1 MCSHRAWPF
10 AFVRRLIPYA
20 APANRRTYAPAC
32 AHLVGSSFGERG
44 RDREPGSRAEYAST
58 SRAAAHGLRSHR
70 WPRAG
75 EGQRRAGRRAHVTLS
90 GSPAETRTA
99 GPKPAYVQREVE
111 TDDNG
116 AFNFAGL
123 PGGSYYISVPRTNG
137 FLELPRAKQATV
149 GEGRALEVAIRLER
163 TGAIV
168 GRVAD
173 RKGEGLLNVEVQA
186 IRRND
191 FRGHVT
197 LMPVSASL
205 ALTNDLGQFRLFNL
219 SPGEYFVIATPMH
232 VAPPVHVPRDLGTTR
247 RSGFVTTYYPGAQ
260 ALRDARLIVVR
271 SGKDSAKVN
280 FSLAS
285 GPLARVAID
294 AVDSRG
300 LPLGRDALA
309 TLNVFSDAYFSS
321 SMRQTS
327 RQDDGQLVFSDV
339 SPGDYYLI
347 VSTSY
352 RQEEAAYVNVKV
364 DGDAT
369 LKVQTN
375 SGARVSGRFVV
386 QGPPRDANSARFRP
400 VVTASRPPAKYGPS
414 YAKDGVAHAQETDTF
429 ELTGLRG
436 PMVLHATMNGALLV
450 SISRAGGEDLAGKPL
465 DFTGTENIDDLLVVF
480 TTEKAE
486 VEVTLTGLREPED
499 PEMVI
504 VMLFSEDP
512 ARWHAGSVQYTAIQ
526 ATTEMRGQPAAAGG
540 AVSRPGRAFTFLLG
554 PVVPGRY
561 LIAAVPNPEVMNVTE
576 RGILEPL
583 RPIAVPVTLVAGET
597 PKVEV
602 RVSR

>member
-1 MCSHRAWPF
+1 MTAAATTLAASREHEVELAATGIRSRLRSLLALLSVSAVAIASP
-10 AFVRRLIPYA
+10 ALAESTPQRPESQPTGSARITGRVLARDNGAPVRRA
-20 APANRRTYAPAC
+20 RVR
-32 AHLVGSSFGERG
+32 
-44 RDREPGSRAEYAST
+44 
-58 SRAAAHGLRSHR
+58 
-70 WPRAG
+70 
-75 EGQRRAGRRAHVTLS
+75 LS

-116 AFNFAGL
+116 AFDFASL

-137 FLELPRAKQATV
+137 FLEPPRAKQATV
-149 GEGRALEVAIRLER
+149 GEGRAFEVAIRLER

-168 GRVAD
+168 GRIAD
-173 RKGEGLLNVEVQA
+173 RNGEGLLNVEVQA

-197 LMPVSASL
+197 LMPVSVSR

-219 SPGEYFVIATPMH
+219 TPGEYFVIATPMH
-232 VAPPVHVPRDLGTTR
+232 VRPPVHGRRDLPTTR
-247 RSGFVTTYYPGAQ
+247 RFGFVTTYYPGTQ
-260 ALRDARLIVVR
+260 ALSDARHIVVR

-300 LPLGRDALA
+300 LTLGREASA
-309 TLNVFSDAYFSS
+309 TLNNRRDTYFSS

-339 SPGDYYLI
+339 PSGDYYLI

-364 DGDAT
+364 DADVT

-375 SGARVSGRFVV
+375 SGARVSGRFVL
-386 QGPPRDANSARFRP
+386 QGPPRDTNSARHFP
-400 VVTASRPPAKYGPS
+400 NAVVTATRPPDKYGPS
-414 YAKDGVAHAQETDTF
+414 YAKEPVAHPQETDRF

-450 SISRAGGEDLAGKPL
+450 SISRAGGEDFAGKPL
-465 DFTGTENIDDLLVVF
+465 DFTGTEIIDDLLVLF
-480 TTEKAE
+480 TNEKAD

-499 PEMVI
+499 PETVL

-512 ARWHAGSVQYTAIQ
+512 ARWRSGSVQYTAIQ
-526 ATTEMRGQPAAAGG
+526 ATTEMPLLPGAAGG
-540 AVSRPGRAFTFLLG
+540 AVRRPGRAFTFLLG
-554 PVVPGRY
+554 SVVPGRY
-561 LIAAVPNPEVMNVTE
+561 LIAAVPNPEVMNPTD
-576 RGILEPL
+576 RAILERL
-583 RPIAVPVTLVAGET
+583 RSIAVPVTLVAGET